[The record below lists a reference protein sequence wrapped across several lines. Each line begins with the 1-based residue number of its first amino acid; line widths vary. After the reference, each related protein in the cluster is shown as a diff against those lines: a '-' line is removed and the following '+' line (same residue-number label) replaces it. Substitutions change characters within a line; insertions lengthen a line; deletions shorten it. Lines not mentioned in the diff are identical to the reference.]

1 MLPLRDINPTQRI
14 PIANFTLIAINIL
27 VYFLFQAGLSPE
39 DAYLLAMDWAVVPA
53 IITRSGISPESLAD
67 VVRAMFMHGSIAHL
81 AGNMLY
87 LWIFGDNLE
96 DRLGIPLYLLFYFA
110 CGAVATIAQ
119 IAVDPASDVPMLGAS
134 GAIAGV
140 LGGYLVLF
148 PGVRVRGLIF
158 FGYFARMADLSALW
172 VLGFWFVLQVVEG
185 FASLGSLMGGG
196 VAFFAHIGGFV
207 AGLVLMWLFTLVVP
221 QPSHDRRHEML
232 YRRYDARQGRGGWY

>member
-1 MLPLRDINPTQRI
+1 MTSLLILSNVVVFI
-14 PIANFTLIAINIL
+14 YELTLSEEAL
-27 VYFLFQAGLSPE
+27 DAFFYSAGVVP
-39 DAYLLAMDWAVVPA
+39 YLLTHPTGAAPYS
-53 IITRSGISPESLAD
+53 TLLTSL
-67 VVRAMFMHGSIAHL
+67 FLHGGFTHL
-81 AGNMLY
+81 IGNMLY

-110 CGAVATIAQ
+110 CGVVATIAQ

-207 AGLVLMWLFTLVVP
+207 AGLVLMWLFTLVMP
-221 QPSHDRRHEML
+221 QPSRDRRHEML

>member
-1 MLPLRDINPTQRI
+1 MLPLRDLNPTQRI

-27 VYFLFQAGLSPE
+27 VYFLFQAGLSMRE
-39 DAYLLAMDWAVVPA
+39 SYALAMDWAVVPVT
-53 IITRSGISPESLAD
+53 ITRAGITPESLLD
-67 VVRAMFMHGSIAHL
+67 IVRAMFMHGSIAHL

-96 DRLGIPLYLLFYFA
+96 DRMGIPLYLLFYFA
-110 CGAVATIAQ
+110 CGFAATFAQ
-119 IAVDPASDVPMLGAS
+119 IAIDPASDIPMLGAS

-148 PGVRVRGLIF
+148 PRVRVRGLIF

-172 VLGFWFVLQVVEG
+172 VLGFWFVLQLLEG

-207 AGLVLMWLFTLVVP
+207 AGVVLMWLFMLAVP
-221 QPSHDRRHEML
+221 QPPHHERHELL
-232 YRRYDARQGRGGWY
+232 YQRYDARRGRGGWY